1 MQTWYKKRTP
11 RTGNNKPNESPHPL
25 GRSAFTAGLQFA
37 NFGFLS
43 DTKRFSELQHLPCAV
58 CLNLCFENSWK
69 FQMQTLR
76 IFPQFPQLRQLAP
89 LTRHLQR
96 LLELLLGFGHGQEL
110 SSCRQIQALQMG
122 PEKSQKISKMLKYN
136 VFLIYDFSEVKK
148 KQIFQTQEIS
158 SGEFLYV
165 VRQCTQ
171 SVLWISL

>member
-1 MQTWYKKRTP
+1 MQTWYKKTTP
-11 RTGNNKPNESPHPL
+11 RTARNNKPNESPHPL

-58 CLNLCFENSWK
+58 CLYKFVFWK

-122 PEKSQKISKMLKYN
+122 PEKSQKISKMLKYMYIYIFF
-136 VFLIYDFSEVKK
+136 FLFMIFQKFKK
-148 KQIFQTQEIS
+148 KNKYSKLRKYPQENFFTS
-158 SGEFLYV
+158 
-165 VRQCTQ
+165 
-171 SVLWISL
+171 